1 MKDKRDLLLTYINA
15 NIASILVDFINAKD
29 IDGAILLPAGVSNSL
44 LNGHYEGE
52 DFIPPKWLNE
62 ILSTN
67 KTSVLI
73 IDKIDTISKEEQMK
87 FYELLKYKKISTFE
101 LPKDT
106 VIIITAEEINEEKI
120 NEEIFSLV
128 VRI

>member
-15 NIASILVDFINAKD
+15 NIAPILVDFINAKD
-29 IDGAILLPAGVSNSL
+29 IDGAILLPASVSNSL
-44 LNGHYEGE
+44 LNGYYEDE